1 MRRWTIPLLVMFA
14 MIGLLTG
21 SLRSA
26 PELDSSEAS
35 VQELLKRVKQ
45 LEKRVAQL
53 EKVRPGVVFPQHPPQ
68 APPMLL
74 QLPEKKVTVVPQQSG
89 IRRIPDNWKRNQ
101 INGIEYYIVPLDAK
115 KK

>member
-1 MRRWTIPLLVMFA
+1 MRRWTIPLLVMFV
-14 MIGLLTG
+14 MIGLLTD

-26 PELDSSEAS
+26 PEPDSSEAS

-45 LEKRVAQL
+45 LEKRVEEL
-53 EKVRPGVVFPQHPPQ
+53 EKVPPKIVFPQTPPQ

-74 QLPEKKVTVVPQQSG
+74 QLPGKKATVVPRPSA
-89 IRRIPDNWKRNQ
+89 IPRIPDNWKRNQ